1 MSKRLSS
8 LIAAASALTVS
19 GLLMLAG
26 GASGA
31 ASTSSLPTLNIALTG
46 TTGVSVSGSE
56 VSGAVN
62 VVSTFS
68 GNAPSGPNSNGPTWG
83 LVRLNPGVSVL
94 QAVGAVQSAHGDINA
109 LTPYGSLFADNS
121 AGVPTQTVLTPGNYV
136 ALNITGNG
144 NPGLAP
150 FTVTQ
155 SSSPAALPNAAA
167 TETAIEF
174 TFRGPTIL
182 HDGTIVRAQNGG
194 YLVHMVIGIGV
205 KNAATGRAVMAL
217 LRAGKDGKAMKLASR
232 NFLSLAGPIS
242 PGGMQQAVLRAKPGY
257 YVEACFMD
265 TQDGREHTQL
275 GMMRLI
281 RVVK

>member
-1 MSKRLSS
+1 MSKRLTS
-8 LIAAASALTVS
+8 LIATVGALAVTGALVF
-19 GLLMLAG
+19 AG
-26 GASGA
+26 GAGA
-31 ASTSSLPTLNIALTG
+31 AGTASSLPTLNIALTG

-68 GNAPSGPNSNGPTWG
+68 GKAPSGPNSNGPTWG

-94 QAVGAVQSAHGDINA
+94 QAAGAVQSAHGDINA

-121 AGVPTQTVLTPGNYV
+121 AGVPTQILLTPGNYA

-144 NPGLAP
+144 NPGIAT

-174 TFRGPTIL
+174 NFRGPTVL

-205 KNAATGRAVMAL
+205 KNAATGRQVMAL
-217 LRAGKDGKAMKLASR
+217 LRAGKDGKAQKLASR

-242 PGGMQQAVLRAKPGY
+242 PGGMQQAVLSAKPGY